1 MHQID
6 EKANLRLVNFL
17 FLGNLIFFHPPL
29 IFAFNT
35 EIPSPSH
42 PTDPSQQHEDIN
54 EDHSKPVIKSVHPGN
69 LQ

>member
-35 EIPSPSH
+35 EVPSPSH
-42 PTDPSQQHEDIN
+42 PADPSQQHEHIN
-54 EDHSKPVIKSVHPGN
+54 EVSKGTTPPGRSN
-69 LQ
+69 HHL